1 MSFTSIPFLWFL
13 AAFLT
18 LYGLCPAAY
27 RRYLLLLGS
36 LVFIALGSVRVFVY
50 LAVFLT
56 VFALC
61 PAHWRRY
68 LLLLGSAVFLA
79 VASGLFHI
87 AADSERPAFF
97 ALGFTLAN
105 LLLGDCIAQGTNRK
119 LMLSIAVAID
129 AMFLATFKLANAGL
143 SGSSFYLFSF
153 MAYLVEVYRGTVQAA
168 TDLIR
173 FANYSLFFPK
183 FTQGPITR
191 YSEMAEQLDK
201 PHITGAAIQKGLEDF
216 ALGFVLKLLVSDR
229 LSVLFSE
236 TEYAALA
243 RNPGFDYIST
253 DLAWFGALV
262 TSLHIYIEWIAYMY
276 MALGIAC
283 MLGYKLPQNFNYPY
297 AARTVGE
304 YYRRW
309 HMTLTRWFK
318 DFIYIPLGGSRKG
331 LGKTIVNV
339 LFVWLLTSLW
349 HGNGLAPK
357 YLLWGIVSGAVM
369 LFDPI
374 CCDWFAKRSLREK
387 PELGTRI
394 MGHLPLLLLLLVS
407 ILVLREPASGYNFI
421 LWGMSIGVLIV
432 LERLWKTFVVERFQ
446 LGKRFDP
453 DSMLGKAWKLIVSAL
468 AHLWVIVTMV
478 LSWVAFTIKDYDQLK
493 LYFTRLFPAAG
504 ASAGFAENDIQ
515 LYWWGERTHLAYCVI
530 VGVIFCFP
538 LTDRV
543 IRMIKRTR
551 WGTWIVSAI
560 LAGLFWYAVYI
571 LSVKGSNPM
580 GYSNF

>member
-36 LVFIALGSVRVFVY
+36 VVFMFMDS
-50 LAVFLT
+50 T
-56 VFALC
+56 
-61 PAHWRRY
+61 W
-68 LLLLGSAVFLA
+68 
-79 VASGLFHI
+79 
-87 AADSERPAFF
+87 AAIWAG
-97 ALGFTLAN
+97 GFTLFN
-105 LLLGDCIAQGTNRK
+105 FFLGISVQRTSERNKVFAMAIAIN
-119 LMLSIAVAID
+119 
-129 AMFLATFKLANAGL
+129 AMALATAKLANVGVMGL
-143 SGSSFYLFSF
+143 SFYLFSF
-153 MAYLVEVYRGTVQAA
+153 MAYQAEVYRGTVEAEL
-168 TDLIR
+168 DPIR
-173 FANYSLFFPK
+173 FANYSFFFPK

-191 YSEMAEQLDK
+191 YSEMAEQLDR
-201 PHITGAAIQKGLEDF
+201 PRITAAGIQKGLEDF

-318 DFIYIPLGGSRKG
+318 DFVYIPLGGSRKG

-357 YLLWGIVSGAVM
+357 YLLWGIAAGTVM
-369 LFDPI
+369 LLDPI

-504 ASAGFAENDIQ
+504 ASAGFVENDIQ

-538 LTDRV
+538 LADRV